1 MGPGRIRS
9 APQQCR
15 RETTVKLFY
24 SASSPFVRKVV
35 ICAMLRGLEGRIE
48 NHVTNPHESPKEL
61 LAANPLSKVP
71 CLVTDDG
78 VGLFD
83 SPVICEYLDSI
94 GDAAPLFPPA
104 GPGRVAALRMQ
115 ALGDGMMD
123 AAVARRG
130 QMALPQ
136 DDGRKAFDARQK
148 SAVERSLAL
157 LEQNSPRGLG
167 DIGAITV
174 ACALGYLDFRFGA
187 EPWRDAHPKLAAW
200 YAAAAAEPA
209 MAKTVPPAA

>member
-1 MGPGRIRS
+1 M
-9 APQQCR
+9 Q
-15 RETTVKLFY
+15 LFY
-24 SASSPFVRKVV
+24 SATSPFVRKVT
-35 ICAMLRGLEGRIE
+35 ICAILRGLDGRIE
-48 NHVTNPHESPKEL
+48 NHNSNPHVSPADL

-83 SPVICEYLDSI
+83 SPVICEYLDGI

-104 GPGRVAALRMQ
+104 GPGRIAALLMQ

-130 QMALPQ
+130 QVALPQ
-136 DDGRKAFDARQK
+136 DDGRKAFDQRQK
-148 SAVERSLAL
+148 DAVARSLAL
-157 LEQNSPRGLG
+157 LESAPPEGLG

-174 ACALGYLDFRFGA
+174 VCALGYLDFRFGA
-187 EPWRDAHPKLAAW
+187 EPWREAHPKLAAW
-200 YAAAAAEPA
+200 YAGILAEPA
-209 MAKTVPPAA
+209 VAQTAPPPA